1 MSGDSE
7 LSAAQ
12 QMISSGCGAV
22 LVSLSMTPLDVV
34 KIRLQ
39 VQERQA
45 QHSTKCFLYS
55 NGLMDHLCPRLN
67 GEPLNRSGPGSGLFH
82 RIRFIFDSCRT
93 LHTAQEICEC
103 KWYNRPKYFTG
114 TWDAL
119 FKIGKTEGL
128 SSLWSGLS
136 PTLVLAIPTTVVY
149 FTLYEQLKT
158 KISLMHRNFKGL
170 SPEAYSSP
178 SSISLAS
185 GASARFVAV
194 LLVSPL
200 ELIRTKM
207 QSQKM
212 PFSQVTRC
220 LEDLVKTQG
229 LRGLWRGCTATL
241 LRDVPFS
248 GLYWPLYENTKDRL
262 RTSLLVSSPREE
274 FLVSFASG
282 ALAGSVAST
291 VTLPFDVIKTFRQID
306 IGEKEIMGVKKGE
319 VPSNL
324 NVARD
329 LVAKQGPRALFVGL
343 IPRLLKVA
351 PACAIMISS
360 YEYCKGLFKDYN
372 IKDNT

>member
-1 MSGDSE
+1 MTSE
-7 LSAAQ
+7 EDLSAGQ
-12 QMISSGCGAV
+12 QMLSSGCGAV

-39 VQERQA
+39 VQEK
-45 QHSTKCFLYS
+45 HSSKCFLYS

-67 GEPLNRSGPGSGLFH
+67 GEPLKRWAGPGLGLVH
-82 RIRFIFDSCRT
+82 RIRYIFDSCRP

-103 KWYNRPKYFTG
+103 RWYNRPKYFNG

-119 FKIGKTEGL
+119 FKIGRTEGL

-136 PTLVLAIPTTVVY
+136 PTLVLAVPTTVVY
-149 FTLYEQLKT
+149 FTLYEQLKAEMGG
-158 KISLMHRNFKGL
+158 LHRTLKGV
-170 SPEAYSSP
+170 SEEAYSSP

-185 GASARFVAV
+185 GAAARFAAV

-220 LEDLVKTQG
+220 LKDLVASQG
-229 LRGLWRGCTATL
+229 VRGLWRGCTATL

-248 GLYWPLYENTKDRL
+248 GLYWPLYENTKYRL
-262 RTSLLVSSPREE
+262 TTSLLVSSPREE
-274 FLVSFASG
+274 FLVSFLSG

-291 VTLPFDVIKTFRQID
+291 VTLPFDVIKTLR
-306 IGEKEIMGVKKGE
+306 
-319 VPSNL
+319 
-324 NVARD
+324 
-329 LVAKQGPRALFVGL
+329 
-343 IPRLLKVA
+343 
-351 PACAIMISS
+351 
-360 YEYCKGLFKDYN
+360 
-372 IKDNT
+372 